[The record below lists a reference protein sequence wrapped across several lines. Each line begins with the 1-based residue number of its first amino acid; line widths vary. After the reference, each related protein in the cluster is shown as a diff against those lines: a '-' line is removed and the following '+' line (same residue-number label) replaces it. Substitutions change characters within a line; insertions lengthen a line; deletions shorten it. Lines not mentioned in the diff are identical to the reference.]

1 MPAPSQPKVARK
13 RPTTVAP
20 LELDGRIPP
29 QDLAIEEAV
38 LGALLLEK
46 DAYPRVSEL
55 LRPETFYLHTH
66 ELVYTA
72 MTQLAMEQK
81 PIDMLTVIEELRR
94 MEVLEEVGGQAFI
107 AGLSTKMLSPSS
119 LEAHAEILADKAL
132 SRSLIGMASQTL
144 KDAFDDVVAVK
155 EQVQRAEASLFELS
169 RDEKKGDFEPIRPL
183 VKNAIEEIQ
192 IAANRTEGISGL
204 STGFPKIDEMTSGW
218 QNSDLIIIAARP
230 AMGKTAF
237 VVSMARYMAV
247 DQGIPVALFN
257 LEMSSVQLVKRFL
270 SNVCEID
277 GQKIKS
283 GRLDD
288 VEWARLNNRMA
299 GLEAAPLYINDTPSL
314 SVFELRTKARRLV
327 SQHQVKLIIIDYLQL
342 MNASGMSFGN
352 REQEVSTISRSL
364 KMLAKELNIPII
376 AIEQDADIVCFIHR
390 PEYYKITVDSLTGES
405 LKGVGE
411 FIIAK
416 HRNGPVGEVRL
427 AFKSDFARFS
437 PLEDLQPGVEAEA
450 ARPTTSLSGRS
461 LTAGPTA
468 AVPSAPAFAP
478 LAPLFVFDSEEEA
491 VALANDT
498 EYGLAAYF
506 YSQNLA
512 RCVRVAEALEYGMVG
527 VNTGIISNAAA
538 PFGGVKQSGLGREGS
553 KYGLDEYLETKYVAL
568 GGI

>member
-1 MPAPSQPKVARK
+1 
-13 RPTTVAP
+13 
-20 LELDGRIPP
+20 
-29 QDLAIEEAV
+29 
-38 LGALLLEK
+38 
-46 DAYPRVSEL
+46 
-55 LRPETFYLHTH
+55 
-66 ELVYTA
+66 A

-107 AGLSTKMLSPSS
+107 AGLSTKMLSTSS

-169 RDEKKGDFEPIRPL
+169 RDDKKGDFEPIRPL

-352 REQEVSTISRSL
+352 REQEVSTI
-364 KMLAKELNIPII
+364 
-376 AIEQDADIVCFIHR
+376 
-390 PEYYKITVDSLTGES
+390 
-405 LKGVGE
+405 
-411 FIIAK
+411 
-416 HRNGPVGEVRL
+416 
-427 AFKSDFARFS
+427 
-437 PLEDLQPGVEAEA
+437 
-450 ARPTTSLSGRS
+450 
-461 LTAGPTA
+461 
-468 AVPSAPAFAP
+468 
-478 LAPLFVFDSEEEA
+478 
-491 VALANDT
+491 
-498 EYGLAAYF
+498 
-506 YSQNLA
+506 
-512 RCVRVAEALEYGMVG
+512 
-527 VNTGIISNAAA
+527 
-538 PFGGVKQSGLGREGS
+538 
-553 KYGLDEYLETKYVAL
+553 
-568 GGI
+568 

>member
-107 AGLSTKMLSPSS
+107 AGLSTKMLSTSS

-169 RDEKKGDFEPIRPL
+169 RDDKKGDFEPIRPL

-204 STGFPKIDEMTSGW
+204 STGFPKIDEMT
-218 QNSDLIIIAARP
+218 
-230 AMGKTAF
+230 
-237 VVSMARYMAV
+237 
-247 DQGIPVALFN
+247 
-257 LEMSSVQLVKRFL
+257 
-270 SNVCEID
+270 
-277 GQKIKS
+277 
-283 GRLDD
+283 
-288 VEWARLNNRMA
+288 
-299 GLEAAPLYINDTPSL
+299 
-314 SVFELRTKARRLV
+314 
-327 SQHQVKLIIIDYLQL
+327 
-342 MNASGMSFGN
+342 
-352 REQEVSTISRSL
+352 
-364 KMLAKELNIPII
+364 
-376 AIEQDADIVCFIHR
+376 
-390 PEYYKITVDSLTGES
+390 
-405 LKGVGE
+405 
-411 FIIAK
+411 
-416 HRNGPVGEVRL
+416 
-427 AFKSDFARFS
+427 
-437 PLEDLQPGVEAEA
+437 
-450 ARPTTSLSGRS
+450 
-461 LTAGPTA
+461 
-468 AVPSAPAFAP
+468 
-478 LAPLFVFDSEEEA
+478 
-491 VALANDT
+491 
-498 EYGLAAYF
+498 
-506 YSQNLA
+506 
-512 RCVRVAEALEYGMVG
+512 
-527 VNTGIISNAAA
+527 
-538 PFGGVKQSGLGREGS
+538 
-553 KYGLDEYLETKYVAL
+553 
-568 GGI
+568 